1 MTRRISFVV
10 LLAAPVAYG
19 AVDFTRD
26 IAPIFRKHCIGCHG
40 AAQQMNGLRLD
51 RAADAVKGGYS
62 GPAVRPK
69 DPAGSRLY
77 QLVTTGAKDA
87 AGKAL
92 VMPPAGPK
100 LTESQTATIRTW
112 IEEGAIGPS
121 EAAAVATAPAVR
133 HWSFQPIRKPTIPV
147 VRNTTWVRN
156 PIDAFVLAKLEK
168 RGIAP
173 SPEATKAALARRL
186 SLDLIGLLPAP
197 EEVQEFVAD
206 RRPDAYARLV
216 NRLLESPRYGEKWA
230 RQWLD
235 LARYSDSEGGIQDY
249 ARPFAW
255 RYREWVIDALN
266 RDMPF
271 DQFTVEQVA
280 GDLLPGATTTQK
292 LAAGFHRQT
301 ITSREGGV
309 DLEKLR
315 FDQVI
320 DRTATIGTVWL
331 GLTVGCAQC
340 HDHKYD
346 PITQKDF
353 YSLFAFFNN
362 TREVDIDAPLPGEVP
377 VYRRTLAEYRA
388 KRKDLLCEYN
398 VEPLQQEW
406 EYELRWT
413 EANPGKRPAWDVSL
427 ADLQRQVDHGERI
440 FHKAPEARTR
450 READDLTDHFVKN
463 FGQAV
468 GSKRYEQVRFKEL
481 GKRLSDLAKE
491 YPTLSRVM
499 TVEEDPHP
507 QQTHIHLRGDYREK
521 GIAVTPS
528 APAFLPPLPKGA
540 PADRLALA
548 RWLVSAENP
557 LPARVAVNR
566 MWQEFFGKGL
576 TRTSED
582 LGTKGEAPTH
592 PELLDWL
599 AAEFVKGGWRMKA
612 MHRAIVMSATYRQSS
627 NTRPDLKTVDPNNT
641 MLARQNRMRLPAELI
656 RDAALGASGL
666 LWDEVGGQSV
676 KPPQPEGV
684 VDQTY
689 SIKWEESPGRAR
701 YRRGLYVYIQ
711 KTTAYPLMMNFDAPD
726 RTVSCSRRETSNTPL
741 QALNLMNDP
750 VFTEA
755 AGALALRLITEKTS
769 NHERL
774 DRAFELCFA
783 RRPSPQERDAALT
796 HLERRRSM
804 AKPDAAQKLRLG
816 ELDGPEGSEAVAWFG
831 VSRALLN
838 TDEFMTRE

>member
-1 MTRRISFVV
+1 MIRRISFV
-10 LLAAPVAYG
+10 LLLVASSASS

-51 RAADAVKGGYS
+51 RSADAVRGGYS

-69 DPAGSRLY
+69 DAAGSRLY
-77 QLVTTGAKDA
+77 QLVTTGATNA

-92 VMPPAGPK
+92 TMPPAGPR
-100 LTESQTATIRTW
+100 LTEAQTAMIRMW
-112 IEEGAIGPS
+112 IEEGATGPP
-121 EAAAVATAPAVR
+121 EAAVAKPANVK
-133 HWSFQPIRKPTIPV
+133 HWSFQPLRKPPAPV
-147 VRNTTWVRN
+147 VRNAAWVRN
-156 PIDAFVLAKLEK
+156 PIDAFVLARLEK
-168 RGIAP
+168 RGIKP

-186 SLDLIGLLPAP
+186 YLDLIGLPPTP
-197 EEVQEFVAD
+197 EETQAFVDDA
-206 RRPDAYARLV
+206 RPDAYAKLV
-216 NRLLESPRYGEKWA
+216 DRLLESPHYGEKWA

-255 RYREWVIDALN
+255 RYREWVIDAFN

-280 GDLLPGATTTQK
+280 GDLLPGAKPEQK

-315 FDQVI
+315 FDQVV
-320 DRTATIGTVWL
+320 DRTTTIGAVWL

-353 YSLFAFFNN
+353 YSLFAFFSN
-362 TREVDIDAPLPGEVP
+362 TQEVDIDAPLPGELP
-377 VYRRTLAEYRA
+377 VYRRTIGEYRDQ
-388 KRKDLLCEYN
+388 RKDLLCEYN
-398 VEPLQQEW
+398 VEALQPEW
-406 EYELRWT
+406 EYEMRWT
-413 EANPGKRPAWDVSL
+413 AAHPGKRPAWDVSL
-427 ADLQRQVDHGERI
+427 GNLQRMLDHGERI
-440 FHKAPEARTR
+440 LNKAPETRTR
-450 READDLTDHFVKN
+450 READDLTDHFVKS
-463 FGQAV
+463 FGSAV
-468 GSKRYEQVRFKEL
+468 GNKRYEQVRFKEL
-481 GKRLSDLAKE
+481 DKKLSDLAKK
-491 YPTLSRVM
+491 YPPLSRAM
-499 TVEEDPHP
+499 TVEEDSNP
-507 QQTHIHLRGDYREK
+507 QQTHVHLRGDYRER
-521 GIAVTPS
+521 GIEVTPQ
-528 APAFLPPLPKGA
+528 PPEFLPALPKGA
-540 PADRLALA
+540 TADRLALA
-548 RWLVSAENP
+548 RWLVSPENP
-557 LPARVAVNR
+557 LPARVTVNR

-576 TRTSED
+576 ARTSED

-599 AAEFVKGGWRMKA
+599 AAEFVKNGWRMKA
-612 MHRAIVMSATYRQSS
+612 MHRRIVLSATYRQSS
-627 NTRPDLKTVDPNNT
+627 NARPDLKSVDPNNT
-641 MLARQNRMRLPAELI
+641 LLARQNRMRLPAELI
-656 RDAALGASGL
+656 RDSALRASGL
-666 LWDEVGGQSV
+666 LWEEVGGQSV

-684 VDQTY
+684 ADQTY
-689 SIKWEESPGRAR
+689 SIKWEESPGRER
-701 YRRGLYVYIQ
+701 YRRGLYVYLQ

-755 AGALALRLITEKTS
+755 AGALALRLMAEKAT
-769 NHERL
+769 NRERL
-774 DRAFELCFA
+774 DRAFALCFA
-783 RRPSPQERDAALT
+783 RRPNANEQDAALS
-796 HLERRRSM
+796 HLERRRTM
-804 AKPDAAQKLRLG
+804 AKADAAAKLRLG
-816 ELDGPEGSEAVAWFG
+816 DLEGAEGSEAVAWFG